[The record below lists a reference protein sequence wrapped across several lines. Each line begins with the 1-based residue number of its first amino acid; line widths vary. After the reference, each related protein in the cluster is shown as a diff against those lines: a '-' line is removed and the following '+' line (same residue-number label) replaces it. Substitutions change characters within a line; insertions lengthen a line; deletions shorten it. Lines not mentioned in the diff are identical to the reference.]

1 MVREVIG
8 LEDLMEG
15 HEAARSRIS
24 SKGGVWLRELTLTM
38 EGLGLLGVG
47 YTASDLAEISI
58 EEDLRIPGL
67 EDWMRTD
74 GAVKARRIGSI
85 MKQVFGRDDVKR
97 FEAGGGE
104 IEMIDID
111 ALRVCRKQFS
121 ERTHY
126 VSSARTRKVW
136 RYCIHK
142 RHESLAEYDFEAAEE
157 GFTNS
162 PDEEF

>member
-1 MVREVIG
+1 
-8 LEDLMEG
+8 
-15 HEAARSRIS
+15 
-24 SKGGVWLRELTLTM
+24 M

-97 FEAGGGE
+97 IETESGE

-121 ERTHY
+121 ERVDYGANT
-126 VSSARTRKVW
+126 RTRRLW

-142 RHESLAEYDFEAAEE
+142 RHEKLADYDFEAAEE

-162 PDEEF
+162 LGEKF